1 MLRSNIYD
9 RKGAEVIDLSVI
21 VPVYNEG
28 ADLWPMASDLAPHL
42 DRIVG
47 EGKWQYVLVDNGSV
61 DESPQVISRII
72 STWPQS
78 VRLRLPRPDYGE
90 ALAQGL
96 TSAEGSWAYIVN
108 VDFWDDV
115 LLRWCWKHRALYD
128 LVLGSKRADP
138 SLNHQHKYR
147 RLLSWGLNSI
157 LQFAFGFV
165 GTDTHGQ
172 KFLFLPSLRPVIAQ
186 CVMRRGQFDTELTLR
201 TMRQG
206 LWLAELPV
214 PIRELRPPR
223 NLMLKKIYRN
233 LYDIG
238 RLKRAMRLVPANR
251 PIRYHRWARED
262 IEREASVQAQTLLE
276 SAEHTRGPF
285 RAGAATAEDA
295 GLVRRSRP
303 N

>member
-1 MLRSNIYD
+1 M
-9 RKGAEVIDLSVI
+9 IDLSVI
-21 VPVYNEG
+21 VPIHNEG
-28 ADLWPMASDLAPHL
+28 RDLWSMASSLAPHL

-47 EGKWQYVLVDNGSV
+47 GGRWQFVLVDNGSY
-61 DESPQVISRII
+61 DDSPQVVERII
-72 STWPQS
+72 AAWPTTIGT
-78 VRLRLPRPDYGE
+78 RLPRPDYGE
-90 ALAQGL
+90 ALARGL
-96 TSAEGSWAYIVN
+96 TSAEGNWAFVVN
-108 VDFWDDV
+108 VDFWDEIF
-115 LLRWCWKHRALYD
+115 LGWCWRYRTVYD

-172 KFLFLPSLRPVIAQ
+172 KFLSLSAIRPIVAQ

-201 TMRQG
+201 AMRQG
-206 LWLAELPV
+206 LWLAEVPV

-223 NLMLKKIYRN
+223 NLMLKKIYKN
-233 LYDIG
+233 LYDII
-238 RLKRAMRLVPANR
+238 RLKRVIRLVPPNR

-262 IEREASVQAQTLLE
+262 IEREASSPAQVLLE
-276 SAEHTRGPF
+276 NAARGH
-285 RAGAATAEDA
+285 RELTT
-295 GLVRRSRP
+295 